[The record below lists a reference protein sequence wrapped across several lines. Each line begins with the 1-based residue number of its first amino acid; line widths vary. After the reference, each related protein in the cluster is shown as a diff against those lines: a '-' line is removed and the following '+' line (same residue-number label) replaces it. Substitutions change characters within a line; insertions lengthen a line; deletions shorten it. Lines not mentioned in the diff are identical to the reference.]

1 MSTKKGLDLA
11 AGRLTDIAAGPPSSR
26 PSRTKKASAYSRK
39 RLGITSD
46 KEADAAQ
53 RAKPAPPS
61 PEEDRRSTEEDRP
74 TPLLQERAAAR
85 ARHREAAA
93 KGQFDWLMQEE
104 ASQEDAGASPG
115 DESLFRK
122 IVRRPKALAAGAG
135 TVLAVSLL
143 LVWGLSGSDEPDPQ
157 APSATRTPRPA
168 RPRPPSPKRP
178 APARGNQD
186 ARAPTRTN
194 RTPSPAPAVAAARP
208 KPEPGK
214 IRVGAANVRPPV
226 AGRPSAKPAPRPK
239 AANPLLATIA
249 SLLNRAKPQPD
260 PSAVTRK
267 SPGATSPAKPAGSGK
282 AAKPPSGRQ
291 PWQYMSCPPGIRCTG
306 VFQQPT
312 GSIATINGRFL
323 RVGDRANGAKVVR
336 ISPMSVEM
344 ELDGKRFLVAISPER
359 VRPDRSDEGEGEE
372 GEEAEED
379 EEDEPDAD
387 DDDSQDEPSKKKRSS
402 RSGSKKKS
410 KRPDEDDR

>member
-53 RAKPAPPS
+53 RTKPPPRS
-61 PEEDRRSTEEDRP
+61 TEEDRRSTEEDRP

-93 KGQFDWLMQEE
+93 KGQFDWLLHEGGDPPD
-104 ASQEDAGASPG
+104 SGASPG

-143 LVWGLSGSDEPDPQ
+143 LVWGLSGSDKPDPQ

-168 RPRPPSPKRP
+168 RPRRPSPKP
-178 APARGNQD
+178 PARAGSSRG

-194 RTPSPAPAVAAARP
+194 RAPSPAPAAAAARP
-208 KPEPGK
+208 KPDPGK
-214 IRVGAANVRPPV
+214 TRIGAADVRPPV
-226 AGRPSAKPAPRPK
+226 AGRASAKPAARPK
-239 AANPLLATIA
+239 ATNPLLATIA
-249 SLLNRAKPQPD
+249 SLLARAKPRSDRPAA
-260 PSAVTRK
+260 SRK

-282 AAKPPSGRQ
+282 ATKPPSSRQ

-379 EEDEPDAD
+379 DSDAD
-387 DDDSQDEPSKKKRSS
+387 DADSQDEPAKKKRSS

-410 KRPDEDDR
+410 KRSDEDDR